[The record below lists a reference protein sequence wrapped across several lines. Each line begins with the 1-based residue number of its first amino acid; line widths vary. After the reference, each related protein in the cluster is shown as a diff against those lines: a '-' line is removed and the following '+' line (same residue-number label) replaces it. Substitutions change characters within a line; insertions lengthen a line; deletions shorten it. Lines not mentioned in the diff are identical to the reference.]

1 MYKIYLKNILG
12 VNKKQKKEILNI
24 RNSTYVH
31 SKMYTNHKITCDEH
45 FAWIENLKYN
55 KKKIVFVVT
64 NENKT
69 LGMVSLD
76 NINLKR
82 KILEWSYYL
91 TEKNIY
97 GLGPSL
103 EFSLIDYCINKNF
116 FMQIGCEI
124 LETNSKIIKFHKK
137 FFFKEN
143 KDVIKYI
150 IKNEKKIKIVS
161 MSLTAKEWKEGR
173 IFIKKKYSKI
183 IDNFDITV
191 DEFNP
196 IN

>member
-1 MYKIYLKNILG
+1 
-12 VNKKQKKEILNI
+12 
-24 RNSTYVH
+24 
-31 SKMYTNHKITCDEH
+31 
-45 FAWIENLKYN
+45 
-55 KKKIVFVVT
+55 
-64 NENKT
+64 
-69 LGMVSLD
+69 
-76 NINLKR
+76 
-82 KILEWSYYL
+82 
-91 TEKNIY
+91 
-97 GLGPSL
+97 
-103 EFSLIDYCINKNF
+103 
-116 FMQIGCEI
+116 MQIGCEI

>member
-1 MYKIYLKNILG
+1 
-12 VNKKQKKEILNI
+12 
-24 RNSTYVH
+24 
-31 SKMYTNHKITCDEH
+31 
-45 FAWIENLKYN
+45 
-55 KKKIVFVVT
+55 
-64 NENKT
+64 
-69 LGMVSLD
+69 
-76 NINLKR
+76 
-82 KILEWSYYL
+82 
-91 TEKNIY
+91 
-97 GLGPSL
+97 
-103 EFSLIDYCINKNF
+103 
-116 FMQIGCEI
+116 MQIGCEI

-161 MSLTAKEWKEGR
+161 MSLAAKEWKERR